1 MDMSE
6 NFNNTIK
13 QRRIAKGLTMKELAE
28 KVGVSESTISRW
40 ESGDIENMRRNK
52 IAKLSQVLDL
62 DPAIVMGFEPKSK
75 RPPRRAFRVP
85 VLGRVA
91 AGIPIEAIEEVVDW
105 EDLPEDEF
113 KDVPESYFGLKIKG
127 DSMTPR
133 ICDGDTVIVHQQPD
147 AESGEIVIAMVNG
160 DDAVCKRLKKY
171 ADSIA
176 LISTNPSYEPLT
188 FSAEEIAT
196 LPVRIV
202 GKVVELRGKF

>member
-1 MDMSE
+1 MSE

-75 RPPRRAFRVP
+75 LPPRRAFRVP

-105 EDLPEDEF
+105 EDLPEDEY

-188 FSAEEIAT
+188 FSAEEIST

>member
-1 MDMSE
+1 M
-6 NFNNTIK
+6 
-13 QRRIAKGLTMKELAE
+13 RIGELVKDYRKKYDLTMQEFAE
-28 KVGVSESTISRW
+28 RADLSKSYISMLEKGKHPQNNR
-40 ESGDIENMRRNK
+40 EIVPSLDTLYK
-52 IAKLSQVLDL
+52 IAKAMNLTIDELTKILDDNQLVAVNQSQ
-62 DPAIVMGFEPKSK
+62 A

-91 AGIPIEAIEEVVDW
+91 AGIPIEVIEEVVDW

-188 FSAEEIAT
+188 FSAEE
-196 LPVRIV
+196 
-202 GKVVELRGKF
+202 

>member
-1 MDMSE
+1 MTLGR
-6 NFNNTIK
+6 NIK
-13 QRRIAKGLTMKELAE
+13 KLRVAHGLTQAELGKIA
-28 KVGVSESTISRW
+28 GVSDKAVSTWENGTAEPRMGAIQKMAEYFRISKA
-40 ESGDIENMRRNK
+40 EIIEGAP
-52 IAKLSQVLDL
+52 AKS
-62 DPAIVMGFEPKSK
+62 
-75 RPPRRAFRVP
+75 RHAFRVP

-113 KDVPESYFGLKIKG
+113 KDAPDSYFGLKIKG

-188 FSAEEIAT
+188 FSAEEIAA
-196 LPVRIV
+196 LPVRII